1 MFLYNFYL
9 QMLLLHDII
18 VKKKE
23 GAFMGIGT
31 NLKELI
37 SLKGTNVNELAAKAG
52 ISPQTL
58 YAIIKRDNTKIDT
71 NILLKLAHALDV
83 PSESILSFTE
93 KYSIPSK
100 NSVEYLLGN
109 IEESTAIGILSDLSK
124 LNTDGKKEAGKR
136 VNELTEI
143 KKYTE

>member
-1 MFLYNFYL
+1 
-9 QMLLLHDII
+9 
-18 VKKKE
+18 
-23 GAFMGIGT
+23 MGIGA

-58 YAIIKRDNTKIDT
+58 YAIIKRDNSKIDT

-83 PSESILSFTE
+83 PSESILSFSE
-93 KYSIPSK
+93 KYNIPSK

-109 IEESTAIGILSDLSK
+109 IEESVAIGILNDLSK
-124 LNTDGKKEAGKR
+124 LNDEGKKEAGKR

-143 KKYTE
+143 KKYIEQ

>member
-1 MFLYNFYL
+1 
-9 QMLLLHDII
+9 
-18 VKKKE
+18 
-23 GAFMGIGT
+23 MGIGT

-71 NILLKLAHALDV
+71 DILLKLSHALDV

-109 IEESTAIGILSDLSK
+109 VEESTAIGILSDLSK
-124 LNTDGKKEAGKR
+124 LNADGKREAGKR